1 MAKSTLPSSAENEIA
16 FPQAAR
22 ACGLKVGIGLLV
34 TVSLFALIG
43 VALEHRQTVH
53 EALRGAWAS
62 LLWMVALGGR
72 LWGSVAVGTF
82 ALTALAWAGCLSH
95 HLPERKKIQGILAGV
110 GVFATWLWLLA
121 LRAMHS
127 TFDDLDSLD
136 VFEQV
141 AVVAMHGVPV
151 IALLAAV
158 LHIADALDK
167 DRC

>member
-1 MAKSTLPSSAENEIA
+1 MAMSTLPSSAENEIA

-53 EALRGAWAS
+53 NALQGFWTS
-62 LLWMVALGGR
+62 LLWMLALGGR

-82 ALTALAWAGCLSH
+82 ALTALALARCLSH
-95 HLPERKKIQGILAGV
+95 HLPEREKIQGLLAGV

-121 LRAMHS
+121 IIAMHS
-127 TFDDLDSLD
+127 TFDDFDALG

-141 AVVAMHGVPV
+141 AVVAMHGVPA
-151 IALLAAV
+151 IALMAAV
-158 LHIADALDK
+158 LKLAVPWGDD
-167 DRC
+167 